1 MDFFAIGR
9 EMSNRSVCIVATIA
23 LLLGSYVYIAF
34 RPTDLL
40 MFQVFDFLGM
50 TNRIQEVRS
59 FGSPYRGFIP
69 NWFIFC
75 APNGLWMLSYMAL
88 SALVW
93 NRQMSLAAFI
103 WGIVL
108 LAGSIL
114 SEFLQLLKLLP
125 GTFDVYDL
133 VAYAVGAFLGSCL
146 GFLGGKYG
154 KAQAKYF
161 VIFIARVLRFNWL
174 WKWENQSRGKL

>member
-1 MDFFAIGR
+1 
-9 EMSNRSVCIVATIA
+9 MSNRSLCLVAITSLMI
-23 LLLGSYVYIAF
+23 GSYIYIAY

-40 MFQVFDFLGM
+40 MFHFFDSLGL
-50 TNRIQEVRS
+50 TIRIQEVRS
-59 FGSPYRGFIP
+59 FGSTYRGFIP
-69 NWFIFC
+69 NWVIFC

-93 NRQMSLAAFI
+93 NRQMSLAAFG

-114 SEFLQLLKLLP
+114 SEFLQLFKLLP
-125 GTFDVYDL
+125 GTFDVHDL
-133 VAYAVGAFLGSCL
+133 VAYTVGAYLGSCL

-161 VIFIARVLRFNWL
+161 VTFIARILRFNWL
-174 WKWENQSRGKL
+174 WKWETQSRGKL